1 MFKTIYFY
9 LSLLFFH
16 FQFLFSSSH
25 PFYFHHHVLLFL
37 FLLATRHNLQ
47 FTMFDLISLKTVPN
61 ITEIKNTSQCTT
73 KENYRVSYFRG
84 TKCFS
89 SLLINFLSFQFLI
102 RLQIRLQKSF
112 FSYRILMDIL
122 SMNYQVL
129 GQLPPGKLPSH
140 YEVSLKNNCPHSSKL
155 PPQSTTFE
163 LSDSR
168 SEHISPKEDWSFP
181 PKNCQKVGYV
191 CLITKIRLGEISS
204 RKKV

>member
-25 PFYFHHHVLLFL
+25 PFYFHPHVLLFL

-61 ITEIKNTSQCTT
+61 ITEIKYTSQCTT

-129 GQLPPGKLPSH
+129 GQLPP
-140 YEVSLKNNCPHSSKL
+140 
-155 PPQSTTFE
+155 
-163 LSDSR
+163 
-168 SEHISPKEDWSFP
+168 
-181 PKNCQKVGYV
+181 
-191 CLITKIRLGEISS
+191 
-204 RKKV
+204 